1 MGFSD
6 IINAICSFPIIIID
20 AKDGAE
26 NFYEKYGFTSFK
38 DADNKLFII
47 MADIRASIG
56 ELIYKWPTLHGRS
69 KNTLPKKIIN
79 ALMCW

>member
-47 MADIRASIG
+47 IADIRTSIG

-69 KNTLPKKIIN
+69 KKHTTEKDN
-79 ALMCW
+79 